1 MEGSNYFSQ
10 GANIIFA
17 DNCKYEIDEKS
28 CVNKLYGFCLGLFGV
43 HKNSI
48 RFGWTYNKETD
59 GLFWDWGDKSKV
71 VWLNPPYS
79 SKLIKAFVK
88 KLSEHNNGIAIVVNR
103 TDNLLFQE
111 IIFPKAK
118 SMIFMRRRV
127 KFINPD
133 GESRS
138 PMFGSCL
145 IAFGDECDRRLRES
159 GIEGKYV
166 KLN

>member
-1 MEGSNYFSQ
+1 M
-10 GANIIFA
+10 
-17 DNCKYEIDEKS
+17 DNRQQKNNVVSSDEWYTPKWLIDT
-28 CVNKLYGFCLGLFGV
+28 LGPFD
-43 HKNSI
+43 I
-48 RFGWTYNKETD
+48 DPCAAMIPPFQTATEMYNKEQD
-59 GLFWDWGDKSKV
+59 GLLQEWDKNKV

-79 SKLIKAFVK
+79 SKLIRKFVE
-88 KLSEHNNGIAIVVNR
+88 KLVEHNNGIAIVVNR

-111 IIFPKAK
+111 VIFPNAK

-127 KFINPD
+127 KFISPD
-133 GESRS
+133 GTSRS

-159 GIEGKYV
+159 GIEGKYI